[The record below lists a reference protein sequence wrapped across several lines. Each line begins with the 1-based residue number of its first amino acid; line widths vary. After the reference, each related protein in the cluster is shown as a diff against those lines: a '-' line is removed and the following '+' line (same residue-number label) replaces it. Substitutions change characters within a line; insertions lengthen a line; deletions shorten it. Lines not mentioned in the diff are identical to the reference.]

1 MTSLWR
7 AGFLA
12 TAVSAAVAV
21 TATAAATSTH
31 HQPPEEPL
39 PQLRCELDGDKFICD
54 TNGGLNSPNRGGPT
68 GEEHSPSPAS
78 EQCCVSTMPLLPP
91 GLNNCGG
98 SRPVGLPFAG
108 RSPVL
113 AQRGMAATS
122 QPLSTQAALDI
133 LKQGG
138 NAVDAAIAANAM
150 EGVVEPMMNGLGGD
164 LMAIVWDPKTGKLQ
178 GINSS
183 GRSSKSLSYDELKA
197 LLQSSRRRASDLG
210 NEANAHEGNNV
221 EQDKPLFL
229 PTKGPL
235 SVSVPGAAAGW
246 CDLFDRFGSGNL
258 TLAQVLAPAIYYAS
272 NGFPVS
278 EVIAAEWADSM
289 TANDSDATSQGRFPH
304 AIDGFYATFSVPDN
318 AAHASKGSPRAG
330 PNSINVPGRRAPRA
344 GEIFRN
350 PDLAKTLTLIAEN
363 GCDAFYNGTI
373 AQAIASFA
381 SIGGTHLTTEDM
393 AAHTSDWVEP
403 VNTTYRGN
411 YRIFELPPNPQGIAA
426 IQQLNILEGFNLS
439 AMGFNSADYLHVHVE
454 AKKACFCR

>member
-1 MTSLWR
+1 MRPGQSVQKDFALGSFSSCLFFSCFASLAGLFLCALFSPFFFVLFFLFFLFFLFSFNFSTSFLGAAAMTSLWR

-258 TLAQVLAPAIYYAS
+258 TLAQVPAVLYDLHLLGESLQALILKQTVW
-272 NGFPVS
+272 P
-278 EVIAAEWADSM
+278 
-289 TANDSDATSQGRFPH
+289 
-304 AIDGFYATFSVPDN
+304 FSTLCLRR
-318 AAHASKGSPRAG
+318 PRL
-330 PNSINVPGRRAPRA
+330 
-344 GEIFRN
+344 F
-350 PDLAKTLTLIAEN
+350 LFL
-363 GCDAFYNGTI
+363 C
-373 AQAIASFA
+373 
-381 SIGGTHLTTEDM
+381 
-393 AAHTSDWVEP
+393 W
-403 VNTTYRGN
+403 
-411 YRIFELPPNPQGIAA
+411 
-426 IQQLNILEGFNLS
+426 
-439 AMGFNSADYLHVHVE
+439 
-454 AKKACFCR
+454 